1 MESVMKRFGLF
12 TKLGVF
18 SRESEQE
25 VKVDCGELLEEIHGV
40 ERQMV
45 YNEVWFSAECD
56 EIKKSINLVLNSL
69 GNANK
74 VEFYSD
80 EVVYRGTSKY
90 MAITIADGVVI
101 TACDTKWEIFN
112 NTEGMSND
120 GTLTVSDS
128 TNDYIAVVKVFGE
141 NKNLLKKIRLLS
153 VN

>member
-1 MESVMKRFGLF
+1 M
-12 TKLGVF
+12 F
-18 SRESEQE
+18 SGILSITPSAT
-25 VKVDCGELLEEIHGV
+25 VGTATV
-40 ERQMV
+40 
-45 YNEVWFSAECD
+45 SAECD

>member
-1 MESVMKRFGLF
+1 
-12 TKLGVF
+12 
-18 SRESEQE
+18 
-25 VKVDCGELLEEIHGV
+25 
-40 ERQMV
+40 
-45 YNEVWFSAECD
+45 
-56 EIKKSINLVLNSL
+56 VLKSL

-112 NTEGMSND
+112 NTVGVSMSND

-128 TNDYIAVVKVFGE
+128 TNDYIAAVKVFGE
-141 NKNLLKKIRLLS
+141 NKNLLKKRGAKPPLTSLPHNLSPLLFA
-153 VN
+153 

>member
-1 MESVMKRFGLF
+1 M
-12 TKLGVF
+12 F
-18 SRESEQE
+18 SGILSITPSATAGTAT
-25 VKVDCGELLEEIHGV
+25 V
-40 ERQMV
+40 
-45 YNEVWFSAECD
+45 SAECD

-90 MAITIADGVVI
+90 MAITIADGVVR
-101 TACDTKWEIFN
+101 TACDTKWELFN

>member
-1 MESVMKRFGLF
+1 MLK
-12 TKLGVF
+12 
-18 SRESEQE
+18 
-25 VKVDCGELLEEIHGV
+25 
-40 ERQMV
+40 
-45 YNEVWFSAECD
+45 
-56 EIKKSINLVLNSL
+56 SL

-112 NTEGMSND
+112 NTEGVSMLND

>member
-1 MESVMKRFGLF
+1 M
-12 TKLGVF
+12 F
-18 SRESEQE
+18 SGILSITPSATAGTAT
-25 VKVDCGELLEEIHGV
+25 V
-40 ERQMV
+40 
-45 YNEVWFSAECD
+45 SAECD

-128 TNDYIAVVKVFGE
+128 TNDYIAVVKVFDDNKKLIKE
-141 NKNLLKKIRLLS
+141 NKIAIGELTDGVQKINTEYEYLKNGYLIISVFLKKTL
-153 VN
+153 

>member
-1 MESVMKRFGLF
+1 M
-12 TKLGVF
+12 F
-18 SRESEQE
+18 SGILSITPSATSGTAT
-25 VKVDCGELLEEIHGV
+25 V
-40 ERQMV
+40 
-45 YNEVWFSAECD
+45 SAECD

>member
-1 MESVMKRFGLF
+1 M
-12 TKLGVF
+12 F
-18 SRESEQE
+18 SGILSITPSATAGTAT
-25 VKVDCGELLEEIHGV
+25 V
-40 ERQMV
+40 
-45 YNEVWFSAECD
+45 SAECD

-90 MAITIADGVVI
+90 MGITIADGVVI

-112 NTEGMSND
+112 NTDGMSND

>member
-1 MESVMKRFGLF
+1 M
-12 TKLGVF
+12 F
-18 SRESEQE
+18 SGILSITPSATAGTAT
-25 VKVDCGELLEEIHGV
+25 V
-40 ERQMV
+40 
-45 YNEVWFSAECD
+45 SAECD

-90 MAITIADGVVI
+90 MAITIADGVDI
-101 TACDTKWEIFN
+101 TACETKWEIFK

-120 GTLTVSDS
+120 GTLNVSDR

>member
-1 MESVMKRFGLF
+1 M
-12 TKLGVF
+12 F
-18 SRESEQE
+18 SGILSITPSATAGTAT
-25 VKVDCGELLEEIHGV
+25 V
-40 ERQMV
+40 
-45 YNEVWFSAECD
+45 SAECD
-56 EIKKSINLVLNSL
+56 EIKKSINLLLNSL

>member
-1 MESVMKRFGLF
+1 MLK
-12 TKLGVF
+12 
-18 SRESEQE
+18 
-25 VKVDCGELLEEIHGV
+25 
-40 ERQMV
+40 
-45 YNEVWFSAECD
+45 
-56 EIKKSINLVLNSL
+56 SL

-112 NTEGMSND
+112 TEGVSMSND

-128 TNDYIAVVKVFGE
+128 TNDYIAAVKVFGE
-141 NKNLLKKIRLLS
+141 NKNLLEKIRLLS

>member
-1 MESVMKRFGLF
+1 MLSITPSATAG
-12 TKLGVF
+12 
-18 SRESEQE
+18 
-25 VKVDCGELLEEIHGV
+25 KVTG
-40 ERQMV
+40 
-45 YNEVWFSAECD
+45 SAECD
-56 EIKKSINLVLNSL
+56 GIKKSINLVLKSL

-90 MAITIADGVVI
+90 MAITISDGVVI

-112 NTEGMSND
+112 NTEGVSMSND

-141 NKNLLKKIRLLS
+141 NKKLIKENKIAIGELTDGVQKINTEYEYLKNGYLIIS
-153 VN
+153 VLFLQKTL

>member
-1 MESVMKRFGLF
+1 M
-12 TKLGVF
+12 F
-18 SRESEQE
+18 SGILSITPSATAGTAT
-25 VKVDCGELLEEIHGV
+25 V
-40 ERQMV
+40 
-45 YNEVWFSAECD
+45 SAECD

-90 MAITIADGVVI
+90 MAIPIADGVVI

>member
-1 MESVMKRFGLF
+1 MLK
-12 TKLGVF
+12 
-18 SRESEQE
+18 
-25 VKVDCGELLEEIHGV
+25 
-40 ERQMV
+40 
-45 YNEVWFSAECD
+45 
-56 EIKKSINLVLNSL
+56 SL
-69 GNANK
+69 GYANK

-80 EVVYRGTSKY
+80 EIVYRGTSKY

-112 NTEGMSND
+112 NTEGVSMSNND
-120 GTLTVSDS
+120 TLTVSDS

>member
-1 MESVMKRFGLF
+1 M
-12 TKLGVF
+12 F
-18 SRESEQE
+18 SWILSITPSATAGTAT
-25 VKVDCGELLEEIHGV
+25 V
-40 ERQMV
+40 
-45 YNEVWFSAECD
+45 SAECD

-101 TACDTKWEIFN
+101 IACDTKWEIFN

-153 VN
+153 VNWLTEYRR

>member
-1 MESVMKRFGLF
+1 M
-12 TKLGVF
+12 F
-18 SRESEQE
+18 SGILSITPSATAGTAT
-25 VKVDCGELLEEIHGV
+25 V
-40 ERQMV
+40 
-45 YNEVWFSAECD
+45 SAECD

-80 EVVYRGTSKY
+80 EVVYRVTSKY

>member
-1 MESVMKRFGLF
+1 M
-12 TKLGVF
+12 F
-18 SRESEQE
+18 SGILSITPSATAGTAT
-25 VKVDCGELLEEIHGV
+25 V
-40 ERQMV
+40 
-45 YNEVWFSAECD
+45 SAECD

-153 VN
+153 VNRLTEYRR

>member
-1 MESVMKRFGLF
+1 M
-12 TKLGVF
+12 F
-18 SRESEQE
+18 SGILSITPSATAGTAT
-25 VKVDCGELLEEIHGV
+25 V
-40 ERQMV
+40 
-45 YNEVWFSAECD
+45 SAECD

-101 TACDTKWEIFN
+101 TSCYIKLYIFYN
-112 NTEGMSND
+112 FFFISNYCSFI
-120 GTLTVSDS
+120 VSES

>member
-1 MESVMKRFGLF
+1 M
-12 TKLGVF
+12 F
-18 SRESEQE
+18 SGILSITPSATAGTAT
-25 VKVDCGELLEEIHGV
+25 V
-40 ERQMV
+40 
-45 YNEVWFSAECD
+45 SAECD

-101 TACDTKWEIFN
+101 TACDTKWKIFN

>member
-1 MESVMKRFGLF
+1 MM
-12 TKLGVF
+12 F
-18 SRESEQE
+18 SWILSITPSATAGTAT
-25 VKVDCGELLEEIHGV
+25 V
-40 ERQMV
+40 
-45 YNEVWFSAECD
+45 SAECD

-153 VN
+153 VNWLTEYRR

>member
-1 MESVMKRFGLF
+1 M
-12 TKLGVF
+12 F
-18 SRESEQE
+18 SGILSITPSATAGTAT
-25 VKVDCGELLEEIHGV
+25 V
-40 ERQMV
+40 
-45 YNEVWFSAECD
+45 SAECD

-112 NTEGMSND
+112 NKEGMSND

>member
-1 MESVMKRFGLF
+1 M
-12 TKLGVF
+12 F
-18 SRESEQE
+18 SGILSITPSATAGTAT
-25 VKVDCGELLEEIHGV
+25 V
-40 ERQMV
+40 
-45 YNEVWFSAECD
+45 SAECD

-101 TACDTKWEIFN
+101 TDCDTKWEIFN

>member
-1 MESVMKRFGLF
+1 M
-12 TKLGVF
+12 F
-18 SRESEQE
+18 SWILSITPSATAG
-25 VKVDCGELLEEIHGV
+25 KVTG
-40 ERQMV
+40 
-45 YNEVWFSAECD
+45 SAECD
-56 EIKKSINLVLNSL
+56 GIKKSINLVLKSL

-112 NTEGMSND
+112 NTVGVSMSND

-128 TNDYIAVVKVFGE
+128 TNDYIAAVKVFGE

-153 VN
+153 VNWLTEYRR

>member
-1 MESVMKRFGLF
+1 M
-12 TKLGVF
+12 F
-18 SRESEQE
+18 SGILSITPSATAGTAT
-25 VKVDCGELLEEIHGV
+25 V
-40 ERQMV
+40 
-45 YNEVWFSAECD
+45 SAECD
-56 EIKKSINLVLNSL
+56 E
-69 GNANK
+69 
-74 VEFYSD
+74 
-80 EVVYRGTSKY
+80 
-90 MAITIADGVVI
+90 I

>member
-1 MESVMKRFGLF
+1 M
-12 TKLGVF
+12 F
-18 SRESEQE
+18 SGILSITPSATAGTAT
-25 VKVDCGELLEEIHGV
+25 V
-40 ERQMV
+40 
-45 YNEVWFSAECD
+45 SAECD

-74 VEFYSD
+74 VECYSD

>member
-1 MESVMKRFGLF
+1 M
-12 TKLGVF
+12 F
-18 SRESEQE
+18 SGILSITPSATAGTAT
-25 VKVDCGELLEEIHGV
+25 V
-40 ERQMV
+40 
-45 YNEVWFSAECD
+45 SAECD

-128 TNDYIAVVKVFGE
+128 TNDYIAVVKVFGK